1 MRDTSTPV
9 ASGPAGLQGAIRQV
23 WGQVMDGLFSLRAKL
38 VLPYVLLVLLLAF
51 GGIYI
56 ITRLVTSSVRERF
69 VNQLYQAGRVSADAV
84 VRTEQDQLS
93 LLRLMTFT
101 VGVPSAIQ
109 RNDSQALT
117 NLLLPLAL
125 NGGAEA
131 VVVVN
136 DQGRQVMGII
146 RPSPEESFIATQTGA
161 DFSTYDFVQNVLD
174 GETDAAG
181 DKFVGLIETPEGI
194 YLFTSGPV
202 QDQDGNLIGGML
214 VGTRADTLARELKS
228 QALADILML
237 DRQGHLVATTFPDL
251 QETAQLREELMAS
264 LSAGGTSVQLEEF
277 EMSGRPYQAAYTP
290 WIAREQI
297 MGTMGVVL
305 PSNFVVS
312 AEATSRNLISLI
324 FALGTVAVIVVGYL
338 ISQNIA
344 RPILHLRSMAQAVAA
359 GDLEQA
365 SGLIRSDEIGDLAE
379 AFDVMTARLHAR
391 TEEAQQLYE
400 ETIERNQQLAEMYER
415 LQSAQQQLVQ
425 SEKLAAVGQLAAG
438 IVHDVKNPLGVIK
451 GMAEELMID
460 TDGRPE
466 MEQGLKIIRDNA
478 SRANLIVTDLLKFAR
493 QSTPSMQQRDLRT
506 TVEGCL
512 RLTDYLIRKG
522 KVDAISELPD
532 QAVWLTYDSQQ
543 IEQVIIN
550 LIQNAV
556 QAMPEGGELMLRL
569 TDGEDEAMLRVE
581 DSGVGIPKENLVRIF
596 EPFFTTKPEGQGTGM
611 GLAVSYG
618 IISRHGG
625 RIDVESSIGEG
636 TAFTIS
642 LPKEIPAQSQLHQSE
657 ALA

>member
-1 MRDTSTPV
+1 
-9 ASGPAGLQGAIRQV
+9 
-23 WGQVMDGLFSLRAKL
+23 
-38 VLPYVLLVLLLAF
+38 
-51 GGIYI
+51 
-56 ITRLVTSSVRERF
+56 
-69 VNQLYQAGRVSADAV
+69 
-84 VRTEQDQLS
+84 
-93 LLRLMTFT
+93 
-101 VGVPSAIQ
+101 
-109 RNDSQALT
+109 
-117 NLLLPLAL
+117 
-125 NGGAEA
+125 
-131 VVVVN
+131 
-136 DQGRQVMGII
+136 
-146 RPSPEESFIATQTGA
+146 
-161 DFSTYDFVQNVLD
+161 
-174 GETDAAG
+174 
-181 DKFVGLIETPEGI
+181 
-194 YLFTSGPV
+194 
-202 QDQDGNLIGGML
+202 
-214 VGTRADTLARELKS
+214 
-228 QALADILML
+228 
-237 DRQGHLVATTFPDL
+237 
-251 QETAQLREELMAS
+251 MAS